1 MIINTNII
9 KKKMIALSLCLC
21 MVIPVI
27 QAFNAC
33 YQVPV
38 AYAATYSQEVKF
50 SYKMGYGVDGRS
62 NARFHYLKAGKPTLK
77 LTSLQG
83 ASSSSP
89 VKVSIYSGDTYYA
102 TISAPKKGTYQ
113 FSKSLSKGKYWLK
126 IKGGSGYNGWIH
138 GTGTITP
145 VYK

>member
-50 SYKMGYGVDGRS
+50 SYKVGYGVDGRS
-62 NARFHYLKAGKPTLK
+62 NARFH
-77 LTSLQG
+77 
-83 ASSSSP
+83 
-89 VKVSIYSGDTYYA
+89 
-102 TISAPKKGTYQ
+102 
-113 FSKSLSKGKYWLK
+113 
-126 IKGGSGYNGWIH
+126 
-138 GTGTITP
+138 
-145 VYK
+145 